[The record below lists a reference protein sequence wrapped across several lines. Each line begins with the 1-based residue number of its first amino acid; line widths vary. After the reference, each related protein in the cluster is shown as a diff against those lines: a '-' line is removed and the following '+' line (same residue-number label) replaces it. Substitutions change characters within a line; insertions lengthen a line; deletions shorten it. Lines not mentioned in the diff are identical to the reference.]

1 MNALKSKPILDI
13 RLAKRAA
20 AAALAHAGPL
30 GWQVAIAVVDD
41 GGRLMY
47 FERSDDVSWGSGAVA
62 LAKAESAAAYRRGTL
77 VFDQRLGGGRMAV
90 LGQPHAFPIEGGVPL
105 MLHGHCVGAI
115 GASGALAKQDTE
127 LCEAGARALITT
139 EAHDA

>member
-1 MNALKSKPILDI
+1 MNARKNKPILDI
-13 RLAKRAA
+13 HLAKRAA
-20 AAALAHAGPL
+20 AAALAHAGSQ

-47 FERSDDVSWGSGAVA
+47 FERNDDVSWGSGAVA

-77 VFDQRLGGGRMAV
+77 VFDQRLGGGRLAV

-105 MLHGHCVGAI
+105 MLQGHCIGAI
-115 GASGALAKQDTE
+115 GASGALANQDTE
-127 LCEAGARALITT
+127 LCEAGARALTAT